1 MRERTDTTLPD
12 WWHPLA
18 EKAANAD
25 GEPWVRLAPPN
36 AEGRHSAVL
45 ILFGEGAEPGQTG
58 PDVLL
63 CQRAANMNNH
73 AGQPAFP
80 GGGTEPGDADPAA
93 TALREANEEVGLDA
107 ASAVVVTS
115 LPEVWI
121 PVSNFRVTPVLA
133 WWRDPH
139 PVRAAQPEEVA
150 RVVRVP
156 VSELAD
162 PANRVRA
169 EHPSG
174 YVGPAFQVRD
184 MLVWGFTAGI
194 LSAVLELAGWARPW
208 GPGRLVPVA

>member
-1 MRERTDTTLPD
+1 MRARTDLTLPD

-18 EKAANAD
+18 DKAATTE

-45 ILFGEGAEPGQTG
+45 ILFGEGAHEGQTG
-58 PDVLL
+58 PDVLI

-80 GGGTEPGDADPAA
+80 GGGSEPGDTDAVA
-93 TALREANEEVGLDA
+93 TALREANEEVGLDP
-107 ASAVVVTS
+107 ASVVVVTS

-121 PVSNFRVTPVLA
+121 SVSNFRVTPVLA

-139 PVRAAQPEEVA
+139 PVHARQREEVA
-150 RVVRVP
+150 SVVRVP
-156 VSELAD
+156 VSELVD

-169 EHPSG
+169 KHPSG

-184 MLVWGFTAGI
+184 LLVWGFTAGI
-194 LSAVLELAGWARPW
+194 LSAVLDLADWSRPW
-208 GPGRLVPVA
+208 GPGRLVPVS